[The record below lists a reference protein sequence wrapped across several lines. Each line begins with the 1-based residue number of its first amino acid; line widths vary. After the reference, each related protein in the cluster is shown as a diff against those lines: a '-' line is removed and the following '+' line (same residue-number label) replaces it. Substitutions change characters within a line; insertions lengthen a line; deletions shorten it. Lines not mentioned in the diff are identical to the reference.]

1 MLIQRN
7 IRVGPASFIMSC
19 CQNRVKKNRNFLVQL
34 SDSAWV
40 VVQTESLSLD
50 QTGSVLIFLSK
61 NMRCGR
67 MKLCSINILSRRV
80 LLFEACVVLKRVD
93 PPTVVVASSRT
104 VGDCVGS
111 PPPVLAQSPRARR
124 IQGMDARHR
133 SSQEALRAA
142 CQSWRGLFMPSTQPS
157 SCPWPEML

>member
-1 MLIQRN
+1 
-7 IRVGPASFIMSC
+7 
-19 CQNRVKKNRNFLVQL
+19 
-34 SDSAWV
+34 
-40 VVQTESLSLD
+40 
-50 QTGSVLIFLSK
+50 
-61 NMRCGR
+61 

-124 IQGMDARHR
+124 IQGDGRQA
-133 SSQEALRAA
+133 QELAGGTA
-142 CQSWRGLFMPSTQPS
+142 CGMSVLAWLVHA
-157 SCPWPEML
+157 